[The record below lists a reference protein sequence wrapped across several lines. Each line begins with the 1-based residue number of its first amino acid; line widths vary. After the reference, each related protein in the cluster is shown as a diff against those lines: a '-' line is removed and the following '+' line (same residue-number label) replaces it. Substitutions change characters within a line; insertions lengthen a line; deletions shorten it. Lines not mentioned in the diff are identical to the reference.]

1 MNVMVRLYCCKVF
14 SDLMYFEG
22 SKVRLFFEL
31 RVIFGDFLNDKQGR
45 LGGIGGLR
53 GLGVGYFSG
62 VRRFYRRLF
71 FAHLSL
77 ILRCL
82 YIVSISEVKGRAKRN
97 IFCCGHLSF
106 DNYLLSLQK

>member
-31 RVIFGDFLNDKQGR
+31 RVIFGDFLNDKLGR

-62 VRRFYRRLF
+62 LGRFYRRLF
-71 FAHLSL
+71 FAHPSL
-77 ILRCL
+77 ILRCS
-82 YIVSISEVKGRAKRN
+82 YSVSISKVKGKSGRK
-97 IFCCGHLSF
+97 IFFC
-106 DNYLLSLQK
+106 N

>member
-1 MNVMVRLYCCKVF
+1 MVRLYCCKVF

-31 RVIFGDFLNDKQGR
+31 RVIFGDFLNDKLGR

-62 VRRFYRRLF
+62 LGRFYRRLF
-71 FAHLSL
+71 FGYPSSHTR
-77 ILRCL
+77 LRQLADFPSVFVYCK
-82 YIVSISEVKGRAKRN
+82 YI
-97 IFCCGHLSF
+97 
-106 DNYLLSLQK
+106 